1 MFRAIL
7 LFLRASVSSVHRH
20 SLFVT
25 PPPPPPEWAGLGKLF
40 AFAWVGCETEVPA
53 RMRFFLTRY
62 GVFFPSPFLFVSCSH
77 LC

>member
-25 PPPPPPEWAGLGKLF
+25 PPPPPRSGLDLGSCLLLLG
-40 AFAWVGCETEVPA
+40 WGA
-53 RMRFFLTRY
+53 RPKCLLEC
-62 GVFFPSPFLFVSCSH
+62 VFF
-77 LC
+77 